1 MEQNLA
7 LSHGCAS
14 AVRDWMQQMG
24 DFADSCFA
32 VQGLVANQPIA
43 SNETEAGRTANRRV
57 DIQLVPQVGEQRAL
71 AGVTGRSS

>member
-14 AVRDWMQQMG
+14 AVRDWMQQG